1 MLITKGNILMFKI
14 GLSSCNKPLCEDLFR
29 QYKAAGITLMEIS
42 PRANDFPSLNY
53 DILATLGKQYSITF
67 NSLHIP
73 FSPFS
78 EIDPSN
84 KKLAEYTFEYFS
96 AIMEKASVTGVDK
109 FIIHPSGEPID
120 DSERADRM
128 ECAINT
134 LAKLSKVAQKYNAI
148 VAVENLPR
156 TCLGKNSD
164 EILQLISGDD
174 QLRVCFDTNHLLDED
189 PVEFIH
195 KIGNKIITT
204 HVSDYDYV
212 NERHWLPGE
221 GKTDWQALIK
231 ALRDVNYNGP
241 WLYEMGFKA
250 PNSLVRDRNLTCED
264 FVRNANEL
272 FEGKIPTVIGK
283 PIENLGF
290 WA

>member
-1 MLITKGNILMFKI
+1 MFKI
-14 GLSSCNKPLCEDLFR
+14 GLSSCNKSLCEDLFK
-29 QYKAAGITLMEIS
+29 QYQAAGITLMEIS
-42 PRANDFPSLNY
+42 PTANAFPTLDY
-53 DILATLGKQYSITF
+53 DAIASWGKQYGITF

-84 KKLAEYTFEYFS
+84 RSLAEHTFEYFS
-96 AIMEKASVTGVDK
+96 EIMEKASVTGVEK

-120 DSERADRM
+120 DSVRAEHM
-128 ECAINT
+128 SCAIET
-134 LAKLSKVAQKYNAI
+134 LARLSKVAQKYNA
-148 VAVENLPR
+148 VAAVENLPR
-156 TCLGKNSD
+156 SCLGKNSD

-174 QLRVCFDTNHLLDED
+174 ALRVCFDTNHLLEED

-195 KIGNKIITT
+195 KVGNKIVTT
-204 HVSDYDYV
+204 HVSDYDFV

-231 ALRDVNYNGP
+231 ALQDVGYNGP
-241 WLYEMGFKA
+241 WLYELGFDEPK
-250 PNSLVRDRNLTCED
+250 SLVRDRALTCED

-272 FEGKIPTVIGK
+272 FEGKMPTVIGK

-290 WA
+290 WV